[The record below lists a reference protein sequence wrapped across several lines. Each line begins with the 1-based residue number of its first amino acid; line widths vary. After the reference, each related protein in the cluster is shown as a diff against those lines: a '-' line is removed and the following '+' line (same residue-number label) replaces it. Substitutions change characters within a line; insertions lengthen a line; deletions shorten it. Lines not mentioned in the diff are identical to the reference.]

1 MISTWQFYQIFVL
14 WIIMSSSLNVG
25 GRRSLLQEDFL
36 WKCGH
41 LYTTRWEHI
50 LLFCI
55 FPIKFCI
62 LIESWSRCGDALLTL
77 SADDDDEVFS
87 NHNSFYNLR
96 LNEGFLSQHPTCVPT
111 PRNEKI
117 GCLLVPSKRTH
128 DSTVTNVLENEKK
141 KQSWC
146 NNWVFFGAIVE
157 AADWGVST
165 ELPYSHLVKLFW
177 WTINNSLLHTFSRH
191 GATDLP
197 NWKNAKPI
205 LTLLSAP
212 LWSPPTPK
220 KTIQLF

>member
-25 GRRSLLQEDFL
+25 GRCSLFQEDFL

-62 LIESWSRCGDALLTL
+62 LIESWSRRGDALLTL

-141 KQSWC
+141 TTVVVQQLSVLRGHCGGSGLRCEHRTPLFSPCKIVLV
-146 NNWVFFGAIVE
+146 NNE
-157 AADWGVST
+157 
-165 ELPYSHLVKLFW
+165 
-177 WTINNSLLHTFSRH
+177 
-191 GATDLP
+191 
-197 NWKNAKPI
+197 
-205 LTLLSAP
+205 
-212 LWSPPTPK
+212 
-220 KTIQLF
+220 